1 MISAIHGLNFV
12 LPIFYFITFI
22 AYVYD
27 FVKEKS
33 PLQNSKRLFLFL
45 TLVIHVFYLFARTI
59 EFNHP
64 PITNKFEIFT
74 VLAFSLAFSYFL
86 LELITDIRG
95 TGVFILLLAI
105 LFQFI
110 STFYI
115 KDLIDVK
122 EVLRDRLLGLHVMS
136 ALLGYSGITISAVH
150 GILFLM
156 LYKSIKFKKYGLIF
170 NRLPN
175 LEILEKLSF
184 YAMVIGFFLL
194 TISITIGIVWLPQA
208 FPKFSYADPKLITTA
223 VVWLVY
229 GVGLILKTFLNW
241 YGRKIVVFSI
251 VGFLTAMV
259 SLLLSNLLSNSFHTF
274 Y

>member
-1 MISAIHGLNFV
+1 MISTIHGLNIV
-12 LPIFYFITFI
+12 LPIFYLITFI
-22 AYVYD
+22 AYVFD
-27 FVKEKS
+27 FVKERS
-33 PLQNSKRLFLFL
+33 PLRNYKRLFLFL
-45 TLVIHVFYLFARTI
+45 TLLIHVFYLFARTI

-122 EVLRDRLLGLHVMS
+122 EVLRNRLLGLHVIS

-156 LYKSIKFKKYGLIF
+156 LYKSIKMKKYGLIF

-175 LEILEKLSF
+175 LEILEKLSY

-194 TISITIGIVWLPQA
+194 TISIIIGIVWLPQA

-223 VVWLVY
+223 IVWLVF

-251 VGFLTAMV
+251 VGFATAMV
-259 SLLLSNLLSNSFHTF
+259 SLLLSNLLANSFHTF